1 MDYPLGNLELVKTFI
16 GIVALM
22 NPLGA
27 IPILIGICADK
38 PAVVCRRIPKVTATA
53 ILIILLVSIWLG
65 DAILKLFGI
74 SIEAFQAGGGILI
87 LLMSIHMLQA
97 KQSPMKQTEEE
108 SEELSEAQ
116 IKSMLSVAVVPMAI
130 PLMAGPGTISF
141 SIIQGAE
148 LAAMPGGRLLLS
160 LVVLLVAVV
169 AFVTL
174 YLAEPIGKK
183 LGETGLNIAT
193 RLMGML
199 LAAIGV
205 QMIAHGLVKLMPGL
219 AG

>member
-1 MDYPLGNLELVKTFI
+1 M
-16 GIVALM
+16 VALM

-27 IPILIGICADK
+27 IPILISIGSDK
-38 PAVVCRRIPKVTATA
+38 PRVVRERIPKMTAMA
-53 ILIILLVSIWLG
+53 IFIILFISVWAG
-65 DAILKLFGI
+65 EFILKLFGI

-87 LLMSIHMLQA
+87 LLMAIHMLQA
-97 KQSPMKQTEEE
+97 KKDPVKQTKGEEKQ
-108 SEELSEAQ
+108 LSEKE
-116 IKSMLSVAVVPMAI
+116 IKNMLSVAIVPMAI

-141 SIIQGAE
+141 SIIQGVEIAGI
-148 LAAMPGGRLLLS
+148 PGGRLMLSGVILIASLLS
-160 LVVLLVAVV
+160 WAIL
-169 AFVTL
+169 AF
-174 YLAEPIGKK
+174 AEPIGKK

-205 QMIAHGLVKLMPGL
+205 QMIAHGFVKLLPGL

>member
-1 MDYPLGNLELVKTFI
+1 LEDLGNVAFIKTFV
-16 GIVALM
+16 GMVALM

-27 IPILIGICADK
+27 IPILISIGSDK
-38 PAVVCRRIPKVTATA
+38 PRVVRERIPKMTAMA
-53 ILIILLVSIWLG
+53 IFIILFISVWAG
-65 DAILKLFGI
+65 EFILKLFGI

-87 LLMSIHMLQA
+87 LLMAIHMLQA
-97 KQSPMKQTEEE
+97 KKDPVKQTKGEEKQ
-108 SEELSEAQ
+108 LSEKE
-116 IKSMLSVAVVPMAI
+116 IKNMLSVAIVPMAI

-141 SIIQGAE
+141 SIIQGVEIAGI
-148 LAAMPGGRLLLS
+148 PGGRLMLSGVILIASLLS
-160 LVVLLVAVV
+160 WAIL
-169 AFVTL
+169 AF
-174 YLAEPIGKK
+174 AEPIGKK

-205 QMIAHGLVKLMPGL
+205 QMIAHGFVKLLPGL

>member
-1 MDYPLGNLELVKTFI
+1 MEQLGNIEFIKTFV
-16 GIVALM
+16 GMVALM

-27 IPILIGICADK
+27 IPILITLCSNK
-38 PAVVCRRIPKVTATA
+38 PDVVCKRIPKVTATS
-53 ILIILLVSIWLG
+53 ILIILLVSVWTGEI
-65 DAILKLFGI
+65 ILKLFGI

-87 LLMSIHMLQA
+87 LLMAIHMLQA
-97 KQSPMKQTEEE
+97 KKDPVKQTKGE
-108 SEELSEAQ
+108 SKELSESE

-148 LAAMPGGRLLLS
+148 VSGIPGGRLILS
-160 LVVLLVAVV
+160 LVVLAAALLAWI
-169 AFVTL
+169 TL
-174 YLAEPIGKK
+174 AMAKPIGEK

-205 QMIAHGLVKLMPGL
+205 QMIAHGLIKLLPGL
-219 AG
+219 AS

>member
-1 MDYPLGNLELVKTFI
+1 MEELGNIEFVKTFV
-16 GIVALM
+16 GMVALM

-27 IPILIGICADK
+27 IPILIGICSSK
-38 PAVVCRRIPKVTATA
+38 PEVVCQRIPRVTATA
-53 ILIILLVSIWLG
+53 IFIILMVSVWMGEI
-65 DAILKLFGI
+65 ILKLFGI

-87 LLMSIHMLQA
+87 LLMAIHMLQA
-97 KQSPMKQTEEE
+97 KQDSAKQTEGEKKQ
-108 SEELSEAQ
+108 LSEKE

-141 SIIQGAE
+141 SIIQGVEVADIV
-148 LAAMPGGRLLLS
+148 GGRLILSVVIMAAALL
-160 LVVLLVAVV
+160 AW
-169 AFVTL
+169 FTL
-174 YLAEPIGKK
+174 AMAKPIGKK
-183 LGETGLNIAT
+183 LGVTGLNIAT

-205 QMIAHGLVKLMPGL
+205 QMIAHGLAKLLPGL

>member
-1 MDYPLGNLELVKTFI
+1 MEQLGNLEFVKTFV
-16 GIVALM
+16 GMVALM

-27 IPILIGICADK
+27 IPILITLCSNK
-38 PAVVCRRIPKVTATA
+38 PDVVCKRIPKVTATS
-53 ILIILLVSIWLG
+53 ILIILLVSVWTGEI
-65 DAILKLFGI
+65 ILKLFGI

-87 LLMSIHMLQA
+87 LLMAIHMLQA
-97 KQSPMKQTEEE
+97 KKDPVKQTKGE
-108 SEELSEAQ
+108 SKELSESE

-148 LAAMPGGRLLLS
+148 VSGIPGGRLILS
-160 LVVLLVAVV
+160 LVVLAAALLAW
-169 AFVTL
+169 FTL
-174 YLAEPIGKK
+174 AMAKPIGEK

-205 QMIAHGLVKLMPGL
+205 QMIAHGLVKLLPGL
-219 AG
+219 AS

>member
-1 MDYPLGNLELVKTFI
+1 MEGLGNLELVKTFV
-16 GIVALM
+16 GMVALM

-27 IPILIGICADK
+27 IPILIGLCSSK
-38 PAVVCRRIPKVTATA
+38 PDVVCRRIPKVTGTA
-53 ILIILLVSIWLG
+53 ILIILLVSVWG
-65 DAILKLFGI
+65 GNMILKLFGI

-87 LLMSIHMLQA
+87 LLMAIHMLQA
-97 KQSPMKQTEEE
+97 KQSPMKQTKGE
-108 SEELSEAQ
+108 SDELSEAE

-141 SIIQGAE
+141 SIIQGAQFE
-148 LAAMPGGRLLLS
+148 DMSGGRLVLSGVVLAAALLS
-160 LVVLLVAVV
+160 WFTLVM
-169 AFVTL
+169 
-174 YLAEPIGKK
+174 AEPIGKK

-205 QMIAHGLVKLMPGL
+205 QMITHGLAKLLPGL

>member
-1 MDYPLGNLELVKTFI
+1 MEHQLGNLEFVKTFI

-27 IPILIGICADK
+27 IPILIGLCSDK
-38 PAVVCRRIPKVTATA
+38 PAVVCNRIPKVTATA
-53 ILIILLVSIWLG
+53 ILIILLVSVWMG
-65 DAILKLFGI
+65 DLILKLFGI

-97 KQSPMKQTEEE
+97 KQSPMKQTERENK
-108 SEELSEAQ
+108 ELSEAE
-116 IKSMLSVAVVPMAI
+116 IKSMLSIAVVPMAI

-148 LAAMPGGRLLLS
+148 LSTMPGGRLILS
-160 LVVLLVAVV
+160 GIVILVALT
-169 AFVTL
+169 ALVTL
-174 YLAEPIGKK
+174 ILAEPIGKK

-219 AG
+219 AA

>member
-1 MDYPLGNLELVKTFI
+1 MEGLGNLEFVKTFV
-16 GIVALM
+16 GMVALM

-27 IPILIGICADK
+27 IPIFIGICSSK
-38 PAVVCRRIPKVTATA
+38 PEVVCQRIPRVTAIA
-53 ILIILLVSIWLG
+53 IFIILMVSVWMG
-65 DAILKLFGI
+65 EFILKLFGI

-87 LLMSIHMLQA
+87 LLMAIHMLQA
-97 KQSPMKQTEEE
+97 KQDSVKQTEGEKKQ
-108 SEELSEAQ
+108 LSEKE

-148 LAAMPGGRLLLS
+148 VADIAGGRLVLS
-160 LVVLLVAVV
+160 LVVLAVALL
-169 AFVTL
+169 AWLTL
-174 YLAEPIGKK
+174 AMAKPIGKK
-183 LGETGLNIAT
+183 LGVTGLNIAT

-205 QMIAHGLVKLMPGL
+205 QMIAHGLAKLLPGL

>member
-1 MDYPLGNLELVKTFI
+1 MEALGNIEFIKTYV
-16 GIVALM
+16 GMVALM

-27 IPILIGICADK
+27 IPILIGICSSK
-38 PAVVCRRIPKVTATA
+38 PDVVCQRIPRMTATA
-53 ILIILLVSIWLG
+53 IFIILMVSVWMGEI
-65 DAILKLFGI
+65 ILKLFGI

-87 LLMSIHMLQA
+87 LLMAIHMLQA
-97 KQSPMKQTEEE
+97 KQDSVKQTEGEKKQ
-108 SEELSEAQ
+108 LSE
-116 IKSMLSVAVVPMAI
+116 KEMKNMMSVAVVPMAI

-148 LAAMPGGRLLLS
+148 VADIAGGRLILSIVILAAALL
-160 LVVLLVAVV
+160 AW
-169 AFVTL
+169 FTL
-174 YLAEPIGKK
+174 AMAKPIGKK
-183 LGETGLNIAT
+183 LGVTGLNIAT

-205 QMIAHGLVKLMPGL
+205 QMIAHGLAKLLPGL

>member
-1 MDYPLGNLELVKTFI
+1 MTTLGNLELVKTFVGMI
-16 GIVALM
+16 ALM

-27 IPILIGICADK
+27 IPILISISSGK
-38 PAVVCRRIPKVTATA
+38 PAVVRHRIPKVTATA
-53 ILIILLVSIWLG
+53 ILIILLISVWAG
-65 DAILKLFGI
+65 EMILNLFGI

-87 LLMSIHMLQA
+87 LLMAIHMLQA
-97 KQSPMKQTEEE
+97 KQSPMKQTESE
-108 SEELSEAQ
+108 SKELSEQ
-116 IKSMLSVAVVPMAI
+116 EIKSMLSIAVVPMAI

-141 SIIQGAE
+141 SIVQGAE
-148 LAAMPGGRLLLS
+148 IAGMTGGRLLLS
-160 LVVLLVAVV
+160 LVVLAAALLAW
-169 AFVTL
+169 FTL
-174 YLAEPIGKK
+174 AMAEPIGKK

-205 QMIAHGLVKLMPGL
+205 QMIAHGLVKLLPGL